1 MLFYSKLFELFF
13 VFCEKK
19 RNCQK
24 KNSVDWLLSFF
35 NKKKRL
41 CNWRRL
47 EETSFFFFHLFF
59 STEALYAI
67 VARTS
72 CFFFLYFSYKHMYLV
87 WALKHKKNNK
97 SFFYFPFHS
106 RTNNF
111 FFLLLFFLTKPIK
124 KAIVKNLK
132 KSIYFHVWFFTTLNC
147 KKGGH
152 TATWNFTTSFYYT
165 LSLIK

>member
-1 MLFYSKLFELFF
+1 MTEISKLSCNVVLFELFF

-87 WALKHKKNNK
+87 WTLKHKKNNK
-97 SFFYFPFHS
+97 SFF
-106 RTNNF
+106 
-111 FFLLLFFLTKPIK
+111 FLTFFLTKLIK
-124 KAIVKNLK
+124 KAIIVKNLK
-132 KSIYFHVWFFTTLNC
+132 KSLYFHVWFFTTLNC